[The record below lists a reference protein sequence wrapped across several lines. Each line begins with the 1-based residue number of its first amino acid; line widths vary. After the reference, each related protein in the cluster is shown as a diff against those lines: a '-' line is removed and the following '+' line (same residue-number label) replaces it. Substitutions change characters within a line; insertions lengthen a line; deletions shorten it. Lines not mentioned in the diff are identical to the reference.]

1 MTFHVSLCYTKYLF
15 TCALENTGTK
25 EQLGYIVS
33 AKLKRSFGTQ
43 NMQVVVQSPSK
54 SAEFL
59 ANRVEKYLET
69 YFKTT
74 LSSLAPADLQSH
86 IAALANE
93 KLAPFKTAAEE
104 AEMMWTEISSR
115 QYRFDRRFLEVEA
128 LREVTSGDILKLYA
142 ETIVGS
148 SRRVSSFQIFGKG
161 HTTSSLPSA
170 SIDIAKDMRKHTK
183 SLPLYPAQPER
194 NPRSSNSDNSKDS
207 SSSSR

>member
-1 MTFHVSLCYTKYLF
+1 
-15 TCALENTGTK
+15 
-25 EQLGYIVS
+25 
-33 AKLKRSFGTQ
+33 
-43 NMQVVVQSPSK
+43 MQVVVQSPSK

-74 LSSLAPADLQSH
+74 LSSLAPAVLQSH

-93 KLAPFKTAAEE
+93 KLAPFKTAFEE
-104 AEMMWTEISSR
+104 AEAMWAEISSR

-128 LREVTSGDILKLYA
+128 LREITSDEILKLYA

-148 SRRVSSFQIFGKG
+148 SRRVSTFQIFGKD
-161 HTTSSLPSA
+161 HDTTSSSNKLVST
-170 SIDIAKDMRKHTK
+170 SIGIAEDMRKRTK

-194 NPRSSNSDNSKDS
+194 NPRSIIS
-207 SSSSR
+207 SSK